1 MEGKMQRADTWE
13 VLVMEFA
20 RSKDQPWVDLISGM
34 YNEGV
39 MDLPFSFILARKGDK
54 NILVDTGF
62 IQEHPRSNFARKFRI
77 PTWISPLRMLSEIG
91 LSADD
96 ISDIFITHAHFDH
109 MGSIAEFAKAHI
121 YIQKSELLSWY
132 EAIALPK
139 RFSHLTAIVDPDN
152 LRTALEASIV
162 HRVTLIDGDKDNVL
176 PGVHVRLGS
185 GHTIGQQF
193 VVIETEAG
201 RRVISGDCVYSR
213 RQFTGHNDD
222 GVFVPLNNAVGSVW
236 EQIKTIDKMNEEL
249 GGDLNN
255 LVILHDIERWKGYP
269 VLKEVEGFRIVKIA

>member
-1 MEGKMQRADTWE
+1 
-13 VLVMEFA
+13 
-20 RSKDQPWVDLISGM
+20 
-34 YNEGV
+34 
-39 MDLPFSFILARKGDK
+39 
-54 NILVDTGF
+54 
-62 IQEHPRSNFARKFRI
+62 
-77 PTWISPLRMLSEIG
+77 MLSEIG

-222 GVFVPLNNAVGSVW
+222 GVYVPLNNAVGSVW